1 MWVSRSSDAEAT
13 WVNFFSEIHF
23 NSLQKVDW
31 KMIKK
36 TRPDTRQSSRRQLGR
51 SSNEKNAQNSKML
64 RDGQTDGWTNGWRNQ
79 KLSWIVFQREV
90 KHEK

>member
-51 SSNEKNAQNSKML
+51 SSNAKTAQNSKNVTYRPTDQPTDRPTRQVVESRV
-64 RDGQTDGWTNGWRNQ
+64 RDY
-79 KLSWIVFQREV
+79 K
-90 KHEK
+90 